1 MRQPPRNAPSSAVKY
16 LLDLFITLMAM
27 AISCNLLFLWDYTF
41 YTWGDLVLETGISGH
56 DWIGFA
62 GTGTDWFV
70 SWKTQGSCQSP
81 LAFQL
86 SSRTSQTH
94 HLNPFI
100 SHTESESYMYHTTV
114 GPLFT
119 CLVELPFF
127 KGLVKSHPNCGG
139 RKNKRKATST
149 GRRLNPNC
157 TTIAFTALTFYEPPT
172 STLQAFLEN

>member
-1 MRQPPRNAPSSAVKY
+1 MKPVFR
-16 LLDLFITLMAM
+16 AM
-27 AISCNLLFLWDYTF
+27 TV
-41 YTWGDLVLETGISGH
+41 LVLQEPALI
-56 DWIGFA
+56 D
-62 GTGTDWFV
+62 FV

-157 TTIAFTALTFYEPPT
+157 TTIAFTAFMNPQPAPCKL
-172 STLQAFLEN
+172 FLKIRSKDSEEILK